1 MAQKHTK
8 QKPQS
13 TDHPPEQVVLKP
25 IWGVHP
31 GHYVTGI
38 LAGMALLI
46 FFLLLIYPGLSSDRR
61 TVHIDS
67 TPPNAAVYHN
77 DTRLGA
83 TPDTFALPTGSTEIT
98 LKRPHFQDTN
108 VTVEVPQR
116 WFATLFF
123 PPRASET
130 VRMHA
135 DEHAGEQVLESAGDE
150 LTRWAALG
158 ESTQT
163 RPVPPILTNAALDA
177 IALEEQRGAPE
188 DASDPTKISEFL
200 LSSAQNV
207 TSSAILRDLTYAGWA
222 VTSEAD
228 GNPAPG
234 ALSAGELVQY
244 IIHLE
249 NNSEGLLTWLAS
261 LESSPLTSRIEDFDG
276 TEQEIADTE
285 ALENDYAERLAE
297 ELDGSGRTTAAEND
311 GPFSQVTIAG
321 MDFIRIPE
329 GEVLLGFSEGLA
341 EGDSEMFRVLRRT
354 DEFYIART
362 PVTVELWTE
371 FLEEHP
377 EWRDDNRDELI
388 AEGVADSDYLR
399 GLNRQSAD
407 EPVTYVSWYA
417 ASAFAEWMSARAGN
431 DFHVA
436 LPSEEQWA
444 RAAALDSFNVDLS
457 ERAFDYGT
465 GVRSVGGQDERS
477 GRTGVVDLVG
487 NVWEWTSTPHYMA
500 DTSLRVSADTTL
512 FSAGRS
518 GYAVVRGG
526 SWANE
531 AERIGFESRGGQ
543 QKRWSTP
550 FLGFRLVAEEGGQ

>member
-8 QKPQS
+8 QKSQS

-31 GHYVTGI
+31 GHYVTGV
-38 LAGMALLI
+38 LAGVALIIL
-46 FFLLLIYPGLSSDRR
+46 FLLLIYPGLRSDTR
-61 TVHIDS
+61 TVHIDT

-83 TPDTFALPTGSTEIT
+83 TPDTFELPTGSTEIT
-98 LKRPHFQDTN
+98 LKRPYFQDTR
-108 VTVEVPQR
+108 VTVEVPER

-130 VRMHA
+130 VRMQA

-177 IALEEQRGAPE
+177 IALEEQRAVPE
-188 DASDPTKISEFL
+188 EDRDPTTISDFL

-207 TSSAILRDLTYAGWA
+207 TSPAMLRDLVHAGWTA
-222 VTSEAD
+222 TSVAD

-234 ALSAGELVQY
+234 ALSAGELVQN

-249 NNSEGLLTWLAS
+249 NNSEGFLTWLAS
-261 LESSPLTSRIEDFDG
+261 LDSSPLTARLEDFDG
-276 TEQEIADTE
+276 TEQERTENE

-321 MDFIRIPE
+321 TDFIRIPE

-341 EGDSEMFRVLRRT
+341 EGDSEAFRVLRRT

-371 FLEEHP
+371 FLEENP
-377 EWRDDNRDELI
+377 EWRDDNREELI
-388 AEGVADSDYLR
+388 ADGVADSDYLR
-399 GLNRQSAD
+399 ALSRQSAD
-407 EPVTYVSWYA
+407 EPVTNVSWYA
-417 ASAFAEWMSARAGN
+417 ASAFAEWMSERAGN

-436 LPSEEQWA
+436 LPSEKQWA

-457 ERAFDYGT
+457 GRAFDYGT

-477 GRTGVVDLVG
+477 GRTGVMDLVG
-487 NVWEWTSTPHYMA
+487 NVWEWTSSPHYMA
-500 DTSLRVSADTTL
+500 YTSLRVSDTTL
-512 FSAGRS
+512 VSAGHS

-543 QKRWSTP
+543 QKRWATP
-550 FLGFRLVAEEGGQ
+550 FLGFRIVAEEGGQ